1 MKFKEFTAKSDD
13 NGKRF
18 DRVTRII
25 LNAENLSEVYKF
37 MRKGLVRL
45 NGKKAEP
52 SVRITEGDIISVPYF
67 LLESNKFSD
76 TLGNDE
82 NKSARINSNFVSE
95 KSASTRRKSISE
107 KFSASF
113 PFPIVFE
120 NEALLVIDKPYDIP
134 VHGSYSSKR
143 GAHRKN
149 ENDFFSVAEAISE
162 FFPSNSLSFKCA
174 PLHRLDR
181 RTTGIL
187 VCSKN
192 IEGARWF
199 SEKLSAHQIKKTY
212 IAITEGIIEKTE
224 TWRDYISPNEKIAH
238 SSSSQFFTV
247 TASNYGSPATT
258 NVTPLSYGKFG
269 EKKYTLALFEIET
282 GRKHQIRAQSSRHG
296 HPLLGDESYGAAA
309 FPKSLSVKQK
319 LFLHA
324 WKIYFPE
331 NQLGIPP
338 EISVPPS
345 ANFKEILPRL
355 LIDFQE

>member
-1 MKFKEFTAKSDD
+1 MKFTEFTAKSDD
-13 NGKRF
+13 DGKRF
-18 DRVTRII
+18 DRIARII
-25 LNAENLSEVYKF
+25 LKTENLSEVYKL
-37 MRKGLVRL
+37 MRKGLVKL

-52 SVRITEGDIISVPYF
+52 SVRVTEGDIISVAEF
-67 LLESNKFSD
+67 LLESNKYSDFSNSA
-76 TLGNDE
+76 LE
-82 NKSARINSNFVSE
+82 KSARPHI
-95 KSASTRRKSISE
+95 KSIPE
-107 KFSASF
+107 NLPTSF
-113 PFPIVFE
+113 PFSVVFE
-120 NEALLVIDKPYDIP
+120 NDALLVIDKPYDIP
-134 VHGSYSSKR
+134 VHGSYGGKH

-149 ENDFFSVAEAISE
+149 ENEIFSVAEAISE
-162 FFPSNSLSFKCA
+162 FFPSSSLSFKCA

-199 SEKLSAHQIKKTY
+199 SEKLSSHQIKKTY
-212 IAITEGIIEKTE
+212 IAITEGIIEKPE
-224 TWRDYISPNEKIAH
+224 TWRDYISPNEKIEH
-238 SSSSQFFTV
+238 SPSSNFFTV
-247 TASNYGSPATT
+247 TASDYGSPATT

-309 FPKSLSVKQK
+309 FPKSLSAKQK

-331 NQLGIPP
+331 NELGIPP
-338 EISVPPS
+338 KISVQPP